1 MQISERVDKVLGE
14 LLGRGV
20 EWSRETMLKARDGLD
35 LDAIDMVE
43 LGMMLEEEFQ
53 LRVPEDDLEANPRIE
68 TVGDVVELV
77 ERLAATKQ
85 ALFA

>member
-1 MQISERVDKVLGE
+1 MQISERVDKVLGD

-20 EWSRETMLKARDGLD
+20 EWSRETMLKAQAGLD

-53 LRVPEDDLEANPRIE
+53 FRVPEDDLEANPRIE

-77 ERLAATKQ
+77 ERLASTKR